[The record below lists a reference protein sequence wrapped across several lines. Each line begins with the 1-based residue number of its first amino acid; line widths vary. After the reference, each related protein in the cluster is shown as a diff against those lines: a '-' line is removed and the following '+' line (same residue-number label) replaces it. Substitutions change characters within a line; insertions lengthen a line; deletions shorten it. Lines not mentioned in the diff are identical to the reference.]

1 MNAAI
6 RNKQDVLNLAT
17 RAYGQ
22 AVNIEWNEQTGDLT
36 VRPFSTGPKK
46 SPGTI
51 GPAPVVLGQGKD
63 KDVFALKGVYL
74 IKRGTLVNYG
84 GQTGCPVAAVNEDY
98 SLDLTMT
105 RGSARVEVDR
115 VTVSQPAAK
124 DILR

>member
-22 AVNIEWNEQTGDLT
+22 AVNIEWDEKTGDLT
-36 VRPFSTGPKK
+36 VRPIMAGPKRG
-46 SPGTI
+46 PGVI

-84 GQTGCPVAAVNEDY
+84 GQTGCPVASVNEDY

-124 DILR
+124 EILR